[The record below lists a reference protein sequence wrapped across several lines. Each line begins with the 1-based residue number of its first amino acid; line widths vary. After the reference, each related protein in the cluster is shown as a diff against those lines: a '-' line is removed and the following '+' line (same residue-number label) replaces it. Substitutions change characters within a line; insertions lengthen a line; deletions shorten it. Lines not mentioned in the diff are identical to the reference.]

1 MIAFAGLVTPV
12 FDTPGRWRY
21 SMPNTRGAAEVKV
34 ECITPILRVN
44 NLAASLRFYV
54 DVLGFKVNW
63 GGEHES
69 TFASVSRDGRSIMLA
84 QGEQGHPG
92 TWLWIGVEDIEPLF
106 ADLIAKGV
114 KIVEKPTNY
123 PWAYE
128 MKIEDPDGHVLRL
141 GSEPKEQ

>member
-1 MIAFAGLVTPV
+1 
-12 FDTPGRWRY
+12 
-21 SMPNTRGAAEVKV
+21 MPNTRGMAKVRV

-44 NLAASLRFYV
+44 NLAASLCFYV

-63 GGEHES
+63 GGENES
-69 TFASVSRDGRSIMLA
+69 TFASISRDGRSIMLA

-114 KIVEKPTNY
+114 KIVQKPTNY

-141 GSEPKEQ
+141 GSEPKED